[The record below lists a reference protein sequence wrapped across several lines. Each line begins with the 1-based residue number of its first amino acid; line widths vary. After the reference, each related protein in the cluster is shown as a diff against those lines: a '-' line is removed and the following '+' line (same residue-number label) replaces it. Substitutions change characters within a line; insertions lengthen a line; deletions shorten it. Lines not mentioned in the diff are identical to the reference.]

1 MSIPC
6 LYLVRVC
13 SVVSPC
19 FWFIMGCYTAN
30 LRSKHGFGMALL
42 CRDGLLIL
50 YNNVFLFASFYVF
63 KKKFVLDCFHLQ
75 RFKLNLVLFFKKIV
89 SIVWIVLWKGVLLHP
104 LSKRRI
110 ADSLTFCY
118 SVRQTYLV
126 VSPGSKVFRFSF
138 GFWFFEKKLSKIF
151 GSKTIKFLPLHPL
164 SKKSESDQIAIFDRI
179 T

>member
-1 MSIPC
+1 VCGWLPLSAFLSSLVFVWIVFFVFGYCLIHAMSIPC

-89 SIVWIVLWKGVLLHP
+89 SIVWIVL
-104 LSKRRI
+104 
-110 ADSLTFCY
+110 
-118 SVRQTYLV
+118 
-126 VSPGSKVFRFSF
+126 
-138 GFWFFEKKLSKIF
+138 
-151 GSKTIKFLPLHPL
+151 
-164 SKKSESDQIAIFDRI
+164 
-179 T
+179 